1 MEDRPQIVC
10 LCGSARFGQEL
21 RAANRELTLA
31 GAIVLAPA
39 ELEPAEPE
47 PAEPAGQAET
57 EPARHTR
64 PTRPTRQAEPE
75 SGLAEPADPRHTSDQ
90 NTNHKFAGTQDT
102 GNQISSTPAAD
113 NQTDGAP
120 VTDDQHTS
128 TRLTDDQRATLGAL
142 HLAKIDLAD
151 RVVVVNPGGYVGES
165 TRREIR
171 YAHRTGKPVEY
182 TDPPGAAV
190 DP

>member
-1 MEDRPQIVC
+1 MWRSPESEKEAPLEDRPQIVC
-10 LCGSARFGQEL
+10 LCGSARSGQEL

-39 ELEPAEPE
+39 ELEP
-47 PAEPAGQAET
+47 
-57 EPARHTR
+57 
-64 PTRPTRQAEPE
+64 E
-75 SGLAEPADPRHTSDQ
+75 SGLAEPADPGHTSDQ
-90 NTNHKFAGTQDT
+90 NTDHRTAGTPVA
-102 GNQISSTPAAD
+102 GNQTSST
-113 NQTDGAP
+113 TP

-128 TRLTDDQRATLGAL
+128 TWLTVDQKAALGAL

-182 TDPPGAAV
+182 TDPPAFAV